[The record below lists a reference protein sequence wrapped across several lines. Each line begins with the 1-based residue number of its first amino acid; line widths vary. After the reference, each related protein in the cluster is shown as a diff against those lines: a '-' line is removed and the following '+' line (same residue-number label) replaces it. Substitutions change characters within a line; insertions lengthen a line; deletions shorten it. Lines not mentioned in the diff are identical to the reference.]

1 MWQLA
6 HDRLGQKRTKT
17 KEQRTDI
24 VYRITLSSYD
34 SVLPDKSEIYK
45 YFFQSV
51 TVRSLYKQKVS
62 PQSPQSA
69 YRSLGHLSLSHGSHV
84 YVLLTAAA
92 VV

>member
-45 YFFQSV
+45 DFLQSV
-51 TVRSLYKQKVS
+51 PVRSLYKRK
-62 PQSPQSA
+62 
-69 YRSLGHLSLSHGSHV
+69 G
-84 YVLLTAAA
+84 
-92 VV
+92 